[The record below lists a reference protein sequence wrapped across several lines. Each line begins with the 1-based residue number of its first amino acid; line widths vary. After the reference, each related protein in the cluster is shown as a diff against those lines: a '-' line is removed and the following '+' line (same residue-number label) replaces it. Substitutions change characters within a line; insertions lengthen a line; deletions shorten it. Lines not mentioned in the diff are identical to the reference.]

1 MLLEELD
8 REPAEV
14 RTGEYYRTFIV
25 GNVSVAE
32 LDDHRI
38 FYEEAEDIGDDFV
51 DKLRSHPEVTAT
63 VDVVDMDRAVGDLL
77 LDTVA
82 EAARTGR
89 DHGLEKYGIVS
100 EDVTRYAMK
109 NNVDIDGIETFVSD
123 DPMEALEWALDE

>member
-1 MLLEELD
+1 MLLEDLD
-8 REPAEV
+8 REPVEV

-38 FYEEAEDIGDDFV
+38 FYEEADDIGDDFI
-51 DKLRSHPEVTAT
+51 DKLHTYPKVTAT
-63 VDVVDMDRAVGDLL
+63 VDIVGMDQAVGDLL

-82 EAARTGR
+82 EAARAGR

-100 EDVTRYAMK
+100 
-109 NNVDIDGIETFVSD
+109 D
-123 DPMEALEWALDE
+123 DPMEALDWALDD